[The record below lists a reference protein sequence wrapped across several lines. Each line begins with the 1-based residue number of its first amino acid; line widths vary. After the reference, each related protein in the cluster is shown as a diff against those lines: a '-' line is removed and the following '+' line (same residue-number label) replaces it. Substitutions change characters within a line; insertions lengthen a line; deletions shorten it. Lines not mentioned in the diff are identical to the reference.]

1 MIELA
6 PRHKYGCPIAIPLM
20 PAAGAFG
27 YGEAY
32 HDLVEFSRLGAIVT
46 NPVSLRRRR
55 VASGHRIG
63 ARGDHFV
70 VHTGWPNPGLH
81 RLIRQ
86 MGTVWARLPAPIIV
100 HLLATRPPDMA
111 RAAGRLSG
119 VQNVRG
125 IELGFAEDVDV
136 DAACDLLAATSAEGD
151 LPVIAKIPFGRV
163 DELATALVDAGADA
177 VTLMASPRA
186 VLPLGADGEVE
197 RVARFMRGRL
207 YGPALFPLLLH
218 TLSRWASRLPVPV
231 IACGGIASG
240 ADALA
245 CLTLGA
251 AAVQVDALLWRDPV
265 LLDDIAE
272 ALIQPA
278 PALAST
284 KEEAVSPQ
292 GPGEEE
298 VV

>member
-6 PRHKYGCPIAIPLM
+6 PLHKYGCPIAVPLM

-27 YGEAY
+27 YGDAY
-32 HDLVEFSRLGAIVT
+32 HDLVDISRLGAIVT

-55 VASGHRIG
+55 AAGGHRIG
-63 ARGDHFV
+63 TRGDHFV

-86 MGTVWARLPAPIIV
+86 VGAAWARLPVPIIV
-100 HLLATRPPDMA
+100 HLLATRSPDMA
-111 RAAGRLSG
+111 RAAARLSG

-125 IELGFAEDVDV
+125 IELGFAEDVEV
-136 DAACDLLAATSAEGD
+136 DAACDLLAATIAEGD

-163 DELATALVDAGADA
+163 DELATVLVDAGADA

-186 VLPLGADGEVE
+186 VLPLGTDGETGQ
-197 RVARFMRGRL
+197 VARFMRGRL

-218 TLSRWASRLPVPV
+218 TLSRWTGRLPVPV
-231 IACGGIASG
+231 IACGGITSG

-251 AAVQVDALLWRDPV
+251 AAVQVDALLWRDPL

-272 ALIQPA
+272 ALTQPA
-278 PALAST
+278 HAIAST
-284 KEEAVSPQ
+284 KAEVASSQ
-292 GPGEEE
+292 GPSKEEDI
-298 VV
+298 